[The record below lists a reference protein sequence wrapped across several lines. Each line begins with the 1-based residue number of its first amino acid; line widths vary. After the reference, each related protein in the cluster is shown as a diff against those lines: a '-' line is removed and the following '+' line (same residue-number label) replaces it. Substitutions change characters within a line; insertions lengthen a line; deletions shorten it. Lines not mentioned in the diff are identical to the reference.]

1 MEAGISWNYTS
12 LNIASLIDAAVLV
25 VQFIRTG
32 GIPMLYMMGG
42 SPDTEHDHV
51 DEAHCD
57 YGHDHVAS

>member
-12 LNIASLIDAAVLV
+12 LNIAFLIDAAVLV

-32 GIPMLYMMGG
+32 GIPMLYMTGG

-51 DEAHCD
+51 DEAHRD
-57 YGHDHVAS
+57 YGHDHVAA